1 MKPTMLVVD
10 DMEINRALL
19 VNAFQDKYEVL
30 QAENGIA
37 ALALMRKYKERLTIV
52 ILDIVMP
59 EMSGMEVL
67 KEISRDEDLKKIPV
81 VIVTADKEKGNE
93 FNALE
98 LGAVDVL
105 NKPYDIPVIRKR
117 ISNIVNKREVEI
129 VKEQNLILRLKREE
143 DERYRIMQEQTNT
156 ILIELDAAYRVKY
169 LSDSIISQIPG
180 DYSKDDNLFESWCKN
195 GIVSSKDQKLF
206 REFIADFPKIDSSR
220 TRRFTLRLLT
230 LNKRWEWYRMV
241 ATVIEGENEEKRI
254 IITLNNVDEEMRTQ
268 EKIRYQAKYDILTGL
283 YNKNTFFRKTQKLIT
298 DNQGDEYTLIRLDIE
313 RFKVINDLFG
323 MSEGNRLLQYVAE
336 LVQRVCKEGCT
347 FGRLEADNFVI
358 CMPFHD
364 KKDIL
369 DTVEAIGEG
378 ARNYDLNFEVTINIG
393 IYSIT
398 DKTTSVD
405 LMCDRAKMALNTI
418 KGNYMKSYAVYDEIL
433 RETMLR
439 EQVIVNEMDA
449 ALEKGQFSIYMQPKY
464 DLNTEQLIGA
474 ESLVRWLHPTK
485 GMISPGI
492 FIEIFEKN
500 GFITKLDHYVWER
513 TCMFLKECREKGIE
527 QKPVS
532 VNISRM
538 NLYNPELANE
548 LEGLVEKYDLDPEL
562 LELEITESA
571 YMENP
576 MYLLT
581 AMEQLQNKGFVILM
595 DDFGSGYSSL
605 NMLRNVPVDILKV
618 DMNFLQGED
627 KYGRGRSI
635 LKSIVNMSKD
645 IDVPTLIEG
654 VETKD
659 QVEFLREI
667 GCSQVQGYY
676 YARPMPLDEYKA
688 LLIKADVC
696 NEE

>member
-10 DMEINRALL
+10 DMEINRVLL
-19 VNAFQDKYEVL
+19 ENAFMDKYDVILADDGLE
-30 QAENGIA
+30 
-37 ALALMRKYKERLTIV
+37 ALELMRKYKDRMTIV

-59 EMSGMEVL
+59 KMNGMEVL
-67 KEISRDEDLKKIPV
+67 KEISGDKDLKKIPV
-81 VIVTADKEKGNE
+81 VIVTSDKEKGNE
-93 FNALE
+93 FKALE
-98 LGAVDVL
+98 LGAADVL

-117 ISNIVNKREVEI
+117 ISNIVNKREIEQ
-129 VKEQNLILRLKREE
+129 VKEQNLLLKLKREE

-156 ILIELDAAYRVKY
+156 ILIELDGSYKVKY
-169 LSDSIISQIPG
+169 LSDSISSQIPG
-180 DYSKDDNLFESWCKN
+180 DYTKDENLFETWCKS
-195 GIVSSKDQKLF
+195 GIVSLRDQKLF
-206 REFIADFPKIDSSR
+206 REFIEALPDADSSR
-220 TRRFTLRLLT
+220 TRRFTLRLMT
-230 LNKRWEWYRMV
+230 LNKKWEWYRMV
-241 ATVIEGENEEKRI
+241 ATVIKGAMDEKRI
-254 IITLNNVDEEMRTQ
+254 IITLNNVDDEMRTQ
-268 EKIRYQAKYDILTGL
+268 EKMRYQTKYDALTGL
-283 YNKNTFFRKTQKLIT
+283 YNKNTFFRKTQKLLG
-298 DNQGDEYTLIRLDIE
+298 DNKNTEYTLIRLDIE

-323 MSEGNRLLQYVAE
+323 MMEGNRLLKYLAD
-336 LVQRVCKEGCT
+336 LVQQICEEGCT

-358 CMPFHD
+358 CMPVGN
-364 KKDIL
+364 KEEVLKV
-369 DTVEAIGEG
+369 VEEIGEG
-378 ARNYDLNFEVTINIG
+378 ARNYNLNFEIIINIG
-393 IYSIT
+393 VYAVT
-398 DKTTSVD
+398 DKSTPVD

-439 EQVIVNEMDA
+439 EQVIVNEMDG
-449 ALEKGQFSIYMQPKY
+449 ALEEGQFSIYMQPKY

-474 ESLVRWLHPTK
+474 ESLVRWLHPAK
-485 GMISPGI
+485 GMISPGV
-492 FIEIFEKN
+492 FIDIFEKN
-500 GFITKLDHYVWER
+500 GFIIKLDHYVWEK
-513 TCMFLKECREKGIE
+513 TCIFLKECQDQDIE

-548 LEGLVEKYDLDPEL
+548 LEGLVEKYKLNPKL

-654 VETKD
+654 VETKE
-659 QVEFLREI
+659 QVEFLRDI

-676 YARPMPLDEYKA
+676 YAKPMPLKEYKE
-688 LLIKADVC
+688 LLLEADSR
-696 NEE
+696 NKN